1 MLSGKELIL
10 ATKPYAK
17 ENRLMSWY
25 YTLSTIFLLIALLL
39 GTYWNINIFAKI
51 ACSILAGL
59 VIVRLFVIYHDQQH
73 GAILQKS
80 FLAEI
85 IFTIFGIYILA
96 PPSIWKRSHDFHHKH
111 NSKMPVSEVGAFPTL
126 TKEKFLELSKAEQFG
141 YLASRH
147 PITIFLGY
155 ISIFMYSLTIF
166 SFKNSPRKH
175 IDCGIALVI
184 HYSLAFCTFYFL
196 GWQPFLLTFLVP
208 FLIACGLGAYLF
220 YVQHNFPGVT
230 FRVRNEW
237 TYEHA
242 ALESSSF
249 LVMNP
254 VMNWFTANI
263 GYHHIHHINAKVPFY
278 RLPETMAAIPELQDV
293 KTITFSL
300 KDVIACFH
308 LKLWD
313 TKNNQMIGMEGINN
327 QRR

>member
-1 MLSGKELIL
+1 MLSGKDLIL
-10 ATKPYAK
+10 ATKPFAK
-17 ENRLMSWY
+17 ENRMLSWY
-25 YTLSTIFLLIALLL
+25 YTISTCILLIALLV
-39 GTYWNINIFAKI
+39 GTYFNFNIFAKI

-80 FLAEI
+80 LIAEI

-126 TKEKFLELSKAEQFG
+126 TKDKFLELTKVERFG

-147 PITIFLGY
+147 PITIILGY

-175 IDCGIALVI
+175 IDCGIALLI
-184 HYSLAFCTFYFL
+184 HYSLAFLTIWFL
-196 GWQPFLLTFLVP
+196 GWTAFVLTFFIP
-208 FLIACGLGAYLF
+208 FFIACGLGAYLF

-249 LVMNP
+249 LVMGTL
-254 VMNWFTANI
+254 MNWFTANI
-263 GYHHIHHINAKVPFY
+263 GYHHIHHINAKIPFY
-278 RLPETMAAIPELQDV
+278 RLPETMASIPELQEV
-293 KTITFSL
+293 KTITFRL

-313 TKNNQMIGMEGINN
+313 TKNNRMIGLEGIY
-327 QRR
+327 